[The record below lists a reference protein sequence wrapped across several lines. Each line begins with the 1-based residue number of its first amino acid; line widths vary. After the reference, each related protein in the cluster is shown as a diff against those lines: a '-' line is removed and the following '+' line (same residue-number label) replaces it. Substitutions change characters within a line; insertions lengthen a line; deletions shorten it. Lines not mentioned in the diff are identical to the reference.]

1 MPTGAVHR
9 RSRKRK
15 SKAKATPSASTGRAP
30 ASSPSGVDD
39 LPEMV
44 ARLQVQQGGQQE
56 NEREK
61 CRAESSR
68 TTYPKDSKE
77 QKGSTK
83 KGNEH
88 EASFNSEGRATGS
101 EKAQPQPLNNL
112 GSAGNVR
119 RQRALQ
125 PMKNPSSPVQSPSHS
140 RHASEVYQEHW
151 LVRMIRQ
158 HPDFQLV
165 HQDEHRVVYHR
176 VKDGERRECGGSSNT
191 QAEETVVQRSSGSGE
206 NNRQHAV
213 PGDDE
218 AQRDRISSSSS
229 SDYESAVEEQPDEET
244 PGLKDA
250 SSQEPSPSRSHF
262 HSPQGKQDTSDA
274 EVQTGGLDLS
284 LAQEI
289 RSTLQCRD
297 AEVAQL
303 KGPLN
308 NLQQSQ
314 VDETQRYS
322 SRSELPKEPQ
332 PDPPGKL
339 AELKRCTSKENQEP
353 AIEKSSG
360 EDVFPQPLQVQSQQ
374 PMRERNLLPVVEPEN
389 QTPSV
394 AVDPRPSP
402 QLLAKRQ
409 PSTVATPPAV
419 FEEHELPDDT
429 ADSCRDV
436 ESAGKSQ
443 ENANAYSN
451 RGKQISKLVHMAM
464 KERPDL
470 SEEEIRSG
478 LQHLRLTL
486 GGLSGMTFSAIVELL
501 LGQLSAGP
509 ADKKGM

>member
-1 MPTGAVHR
+1 MPTGAAHR

-30 ASSPSGVDD
+30 ARSPSGVDD
-39 LPEMV
+39 LPEIV

-101 EKAQPQPLNNL
+101 EKAHPQPLNNL

-125 PMKNPSSPVQSPSHS
+125 PMKNPSCPVQNPSHS

-151 LVRMIRQ
+151 LVSMIRQ

-206 NNRQHAV
+206 NVRQHAV

-303 KGPLN
+303 RGPLN
-308 NLQQSQ
+308 NVQQSQ
-314 VDETQRYS
+314 VDEAQWYS
-322 SRSELPKEPQ
+322 SKIELPKEPQ
-332 PDPPGKL
+332 PDPPRKL

-353 AIEKSSG
+353 AIENRAG
-360 EDVFPQPLQVQSQQ
+360 EEVIPQPLQLQSRQ
-374 PMRERNLLPVVEPEN
+374 PMQERNLLPVVEPEN
-389 QTPSV
+389 KALTVP
-394 AVDPRPSP
+394 VDPRPSP
-402 QLLAKRQ
+402 QLLAKRE

-419 FEEHELPDDT
+419 LEEHELPGDIT
-429 ADSCRDV
+429 DSCTDV
-436 ESAGKSQ
+436 EPAGKSQ
-443 ENANAYSN
+443 ENASACSSK
-451 RGKQISKLVHMAM
+451 GKQISKLVHMAM

-501 LGQLSAGP
+501 LGQLSGGP
-509 ADKKGM
+509 AEKKGM

>member
-15 SKAKATPSASTGRAP
+15 SKAKATPSASRGGAP
-30 ASSPSGVDD
+30 ASSPSDVDD
-39 LPEMV
+39 LKEMV
-44 ARLQVQQGGQQE
+44 ARLEVQEGGEQKSQK
-56 NEREK
+56 EK
-61 CRAESSR
+61 SRAESSR
-68 TTYPKDSKE
+68 TTYPKDNKE

-83 KGNEH
+83 EGSMH

-101 EKAQPQPLNNL
+101 EKAQPQPINNL

-125 PMKNPSSPVQSPSHS
+125 PMKNPSSPVQNPSHS
-140 RHASEVYQEHW
+140 RHASQVYQEHW
-151 LVRMIRQ
+151 LVSMIRR

-206 NNRQHAV
+206 NVRQHAV

-308 NLQQSQ
+308 NVQESQ

-322 SRSELPKEPQ
+322 SKIELTKEPQ
-332 PDPPGKL
+332 PDPPRKL

-353 AIEKSSG
+353 AIENRAG
-360 EDVFPQPLQVQSQQ
+360 EALIPQPLQLQSRQ
-374 PMRERNLLPVVEPEN
+374 PMQERNLLPVVEPEN
-389 QTPSV
+389 KTLTFP
-394 AVDPRPSP
+394 VDRRPSP
-402 QLLAKRQ
+402 QLLAKRE

-419 FEEHELPDDT
+419 LEEHELPGDT
-429 ADSCRDV
+429 TDSCTDV
-436 ESAGKSQ
+436 KPAGNSQ
-443 ENANAYSN
+443 EYASAYSSK
-451 RGKQISKLVHMAM
+451 GKQISKLVHMAM
-464 KERPDL
+464 KQRPDL